1 MRNLYRQSIKLTLA
15 AKYRVRK
22 LLEQWNSTWII
33 RYKNSKS
40 TTKKTIANQIT
51 EPEIELF
58 LKTLRGITPY
68 PKIRDLNKVFKNKLS
83 PIKVNII
90 LRYLERSNTVEV
102 DLDGNVIWIR
112 ENDNNEAALHE
123 RANFSSE
130 FIEYIKTNKIDLS
143 AED

>member
-1 MRNLYRQSIKLTLA
+1 M
-15 AKYRVRK
+15 
-22 LLEQWNSTWII
+22 
-33 RYKNSKS
+33 
-40 TTKKTIANQIT
+40 
-51 EPEIELF
+51 
-58 LKTLRGITPY
+58 TLRSITPY

-90 LRYLERSNTVEV
+90 LRYLERFKTVEV

-112 ENDNNEAALHE
+112 ENDNYEAALHE
-123 RANFSSE
+123 RATFSSE